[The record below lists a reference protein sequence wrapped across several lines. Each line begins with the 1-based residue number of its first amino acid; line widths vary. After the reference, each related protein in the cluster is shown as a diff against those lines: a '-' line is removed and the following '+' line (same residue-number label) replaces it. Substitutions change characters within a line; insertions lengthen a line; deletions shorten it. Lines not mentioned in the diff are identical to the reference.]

1 MNKILYVET
10 AILTMEHL
18 PCPSHASAASNFGT
32 KCTEFS
38 MSLNKYQT
46 APKKKKKKA
55 LFADIVHKNIQS
67 KFRRVAYKRELTR
80 FL

>member
-1 MNKILYVET
+1 
-10 AILTMEHL
+10 
-18 PCPSHASAASNFGT
+18 
-32 KCTEFS
+32 

-55 LFADIVHKNIQS
+55 LFGDIVNKNIKS

-80 FL
+80 FLWSNLNVSANLIGVSFHEALTVFPSVSSFLLLSR

>member
-1 MNKILYVET
+1 
-10 AILTMEHL
+10 
-18 PCPSHASAASNFGT
+18 
-32 KCTEFS
+32 

-46 APKKKKKKA
+46 APKKKKKA

-67 KFRRVAYKRELTR
+67 KLRRVAYERELIK